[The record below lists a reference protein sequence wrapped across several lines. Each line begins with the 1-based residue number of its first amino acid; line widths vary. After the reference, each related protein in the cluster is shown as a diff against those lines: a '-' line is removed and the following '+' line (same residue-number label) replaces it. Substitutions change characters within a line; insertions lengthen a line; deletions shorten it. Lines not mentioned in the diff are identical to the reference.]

1 MIVFATNNQ
10 HKLSEIRQ
18 IVGDRIDVRSLA
30 DIGWGGEWSQ
40 KYHQIVQ
47 HGLAVAFLCGE
58 FVHAYHESG
67 HG

>member
-30 DIGWGGEWSQ
+30 DIDRKS
-40 KYHQIVQ
+40 V
-47 HGLAVAFLCGE
+47 V
-58 FVHAYHESG
+58 
-67 HG
+67 